1 MRKLGLL
8 LATMGILSV
17 GAYAAPKLEVT
28 SIGQELEYEHENDAN
43 KSDIKLFTT
52 VNLKYDDWTFA
63 IQGGKFWL
71 DGNGREDAKGNK
83 SKKGLSSNNGRL
95 QLDVWK
101 SINSNIKLGY
111 RYRGE
116 KDMDRHYARYAYQ
129 KDLFRSSADV
139 WFESKNGHGNNQ
151 IRMELFPVGVQ
162 YKGFGAKWFFAY
174 NRTIDPAKDGQKSSY
189 ENQIRLYAP
198 LYSNDRFSLS
208 TEGRFTIHADK
219 DMKNGAGYNY
229 YKNFGRTRI
238 YLRGNY
244 KVTENFGL
252 FGYYGY
258 EFRSFKTKDGGSK
271 PKAGDKNYQDIG
283 LGWTYTF

>member
-1 MRKLGLL
+1 MKKLGLL
-8 LATMGILSV
+8 LATMGIISM

-28 SIGQELEYEHENDAN
+28 SIGQELEYEHLNSAAT
-43 KSDIKLFTT
+43 SDIKLFTT
-52 VNLKYDDWTFA
+52 VNLKYDDWTFS

-71 DGNGREDAKGNK
+71 NGTSSAE
-83 SKKGLSSNNGRL
+83 KKGLSSNGGRF
-95 QLDVWK
+95 QFDVWK
-101 SINSNIKLGY
+101 PVTSNLKLGY

-129 KDLFRSSADV
+129 QNWFSSAADI
-139 WFESKNGHGNNQ
+139 WFESKNGSDNNQ

-162 YKGFGAKWFFAY
+162 YKGFAAKWFVAY
-174 NRTIDPAKDGQKSSY
+174 DRTIDAAENGQKSYY
-189 ENQIRLYAP
+189 EHQIRLYAP

-208 TEGRFTIHADK
+208 TEGRFTLHSGK
-219 DMKNGAGYNY
+219 DMENGAGYNY

-244 KVTENFGL
+244 KVSENFGL

-258 EFRSFKTKDGGSK
+258 EF
-271 PKAGDKNYQDIG
+271 I
-283 LGWTYTF
+283 

>member
-1 MRKLGLL
+1 MKKLGLL
-8 LATMGILSV
+8 LATMGIISM

-52 VNLKYDDWTFA
+52 VNLKYDDWTFS

-71 DGNGREDAKGNK
+71 NGTSSAE
-83 SKKGLSSNNGRL
+83 KKGLSSNGGRF
-95 QLDVWK
+95 QFDVWK
-101 SINSNIKLGY
+101 PVTSNLKLGY

-129 KDLFRSSADV
+129 QNWFSSAADI
-139 WFESKNGHGNNQ
+139 WFESKNGSDNNQ

-162 YKGFGAKWFFAY
+162 YKGFAAKWFVAY
-174 NRTIDPAKDGQKSSY
+174 DRTIDAAENGQKSYY
-189 ENQIRLYAP
+189 EHQIRLYAP

-208 TEGRFTIHADK
+208 TEGRFTLHSGK
-219 DMKNGAGYNY
+219 DMENGAGYNY

-271 PKAGDKNYQDIG
+271 PTVGDKNYQDIG